1 MEGHR
6 LGRAVEKAGT
16 DRNSKVTDRR
26 MLPRVYML
34 MCFLSFGKKGKKKV
48 SFDYSEMRFF
58 YLTYVSFVSAEVI
71 YIKLTE
77 INYV

>member
-6 LGRAVEKAGT
+6 LGRVVEKVGT

-34 MCFLSFGKKGKKKV
+34 MCFLFERRDKRKLA
-48 SFDYSEMRFF
+48 
-58 YLTYVSFVSAEVI
+58 LTI
-71 YIKLTE
+71 QK
-77 INYV
+77 